1 MSETKTLMHVLI
13 KRENIWY
20 LDDSQ
25 INLNVGV
32 ECGVCLKNCELATQL
47 GLDDVYFYVH
57 KIDKISSID
66 FFLIVIIESLN
77 DISDIPLNR
86 LELVAL
92 SNYFDVIVDSYKSDK
107 NQIVDQVIRKLKPVI
122 DVNLHQSGSIIKP
135 LLSLVSDLQDIRN
148 LKIKK
153 EVFNLKDELDNVA
166 QILSD
171 CKISYNVDND
181 IEYIYSDPVKIL
193 NLLKI
198 LIEEMDNV
206 ANKSEIN
213 VHIVQHES
221 DRDILNFVISADCA
235 DESNLSS
242 VSNINKCVSIG
253 MKIANNIINN
263 LGGELVVQHST
274 GSTSDSTGSLCM
286 FFSIHATRE
295 NIPDNIARGSLKFL
309 RNKKIGFICDKIE
322 CKNEFFR
329 ICDKWGMIGVVSNN
343 VTLFNSCDVVIGF
356 KRVDLKNKFVLL
368 DAEVPEIE
376 PEIIR
381 ELSKIFYNV
390 KQYQMSI
397 LIVCPN
403 LNESIKLE
411 TAFKN
416 AGCSNLTV
424 SAKVSHVNLYKLVVF
439 DLDYIVPVKVISKTL
454 LLASK
459 PVKGYPDVI
468 MKPLKPEVL
477 SLYLSQII

>member
-1 MSETKTLMHVLI
+1 MSETKTQLHVLI
-13 KRENIWY
+13 KLEGIWY

-25 INLNVGV
+25 INLSVGV
-32 ECGVCLKNCELATQL
+32 ECGVALRNCELAMQL
-47 GLDDVYFYVH
+47 GLNDTYFYVH
-57 KIDKISSID
+57 RIDKISSVD
-66 FFLIVIIESLN
+66 FYLIVIIESFN
-77 DISDIPLNR
+77 EINDIPLNR

-92 SNYFDVIVDSYKSDK
+92 TNYFDVIVDSYKSDK
-107 NQIVDQVIRKLKPVI
+107 NQIVDQVVRKLRPVI
-122 DVNLHQSGSIIKP
+122 DVNLHQSGNQNIIKP

-166 QILSD
+166 QILNE
-171 CKISYNVDND
+171 CKITYNIDND

-198 LIEEMDNV
+198 LIEELDV
-206 ANKSEIN
+206 AANKTEIN

-221 DRDILNFVISADCA
+221 DRDILNFVISADC
-235 DESNLSS
+235 SNTENALAS
-242 VSNINKCVSIG
+242 VSNINKCVSMG

-263 LGGELVVQHST
+263 LGGDLVVQNSN
-274 GSTSDSTGSLCM
+274 DSLCM
-286 FFSIHATRE
+286 FFSIHASRE

-309 RNKKIGFICDKIE
+309 RNKKVGFICEKIE
-322 CKNEFFR
+322 HKNEFFR

-343 VTLFNSCDVVIGF
+343 TSQFGSCDVVIGF
-356 KRVDLKNKFVLL
+356 KRVDINKKFVELEL
-368 DAEVPEIE
+368 SDSDIE
-376 PEIIR
+376 PTIIR
-381 ELSKIFYNV
+381 ELSKLFYNI
-390 KQYQMSI
+390 KQYQLPI

-411 TAFKN
+411 TVFKN

-424 SAKVSHVNLYKLVVF
+424 SAKVAHVNLYKLVVF

-454 LLASK
+454 MVASK
-459 PVKGYPDVI
+459 PMKGYNDAI
-468 MKPLKPEVL
+468 LKPLKPEVL